1 MYFPHSDSYQQYSL
15 CEFES
20 DLRSYEHYL
29 TSREKKAWK
38 KFGLVFFSGLLSTDR
53 LSSVHNCEDRFHIH
67 VFIRSSNIWL
77 SYIHSRLILPILG
90 QPCLFLDYHCPF
102 CASFSCCVLY
112 FKLKVDLQPTKKYS
126 FERNRCIF
134 TIIVRNTIVITLAI
148 VNLLGLVLILDTFL
162 ISVTWVFSFTL
173 LLFWDTTEKNLFRK
187 REG

>member
-15 CEFES
+15 CEYES

-29 TSREKKAWK
+29 SSRGKRAWK
-38 KFGLVFFSGLLSTDR
+38 KIQA
-53 LSSVHNCEDRFHIH
+53 CIIYDRFHIH

-77 SYIHSRLILPILG
+77 SYIHIHSILSILG

-134 TIIVRNTIVITLAI
+134 TIIVRNKIVITLAI